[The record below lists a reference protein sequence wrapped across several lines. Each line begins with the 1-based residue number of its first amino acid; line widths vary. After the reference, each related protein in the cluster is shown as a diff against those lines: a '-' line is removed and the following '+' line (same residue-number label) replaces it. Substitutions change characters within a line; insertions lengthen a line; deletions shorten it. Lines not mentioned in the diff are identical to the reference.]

1 MTQYAKGARSERE
14 LIRLLIEK
22 GFSVVRA
29 AGSGVAGECPDIL
42 AFRRG
47 IQYAFECKA
56 WGGERVALDNPH
68 FDALRRWEENTGITT
83 MLAWRMDKLGWCF
96 MYLNELEKNPKSWS
110 ATKKRALEIG
120 RKIEAILR

>member
-1 MTQYAKGARSERE
+1 MANYEKGARCERE
-14 LIRLLIEK
+14 LIRLLAEK

-47 IQYAFECKA
+47 LQYAFECKA
-56 WGGERVALDNPH
+56 WGSDRVALDH
-68 FDALRRWEENTGITT
+68 VHYESLKKWEENTGITA
-83 MLAWRMDKLGWCF
+83 MLAWRMDGGGWYF
-96 MYLNELEKNPKSWS
+96 IYLAELEKNPQSFS

-120 RKIEAILR
+120 RTEKEIIR